1 MSPLGESVAGAEAQ
15 GRIGASLGPSITAR
29 RPGGVGAETGTGDL
43 ILRALDFQQQKR
55 PDLDLDVAS
64 TTTAS

>member
-1 MSPLGESVAGAEAQ
+1 MGV
-15 GRIGASLGPSITAR
+15 
-29 RPGGVGAETGTGDL
+29 GVGAETGTGDL

>member
-29 RPGGVGAETGTGDL
+29 RPGGGRGRGRDWDWG
-43 ILRALDFQQQKR
+43 LD
-55 PDLDLDVAS
+55 PES
-64 TTTAS
+64 P